1 MPLHTIGM
9 WMYHNG
15 GGAAIA
21 NQIALALKERSI
33 HTIDNLN
40 LGHALAQNGSMM
52 CHGVEMEALDLYFS
66 YNAGQQSSY
75 QVYLYQLLDQSVP
88 CINSYDAFA
97 LSEDKFKT
105 AHLLN
110 RHGIRT
116 ADYQLCRYD
125 NILSVKN
132 KLAEWGGK
140 AVYKPTDGWG
150 GQGIIKIESEIA
162 LDGLLPLLNEYNDDH
177 FYIERFVDT
186 DKTDFR
192 IDVVDGE
199 VVGCYGRKAPPNE
212 WKTNVTSGGS
222 VIMRE
227 ANDELAELAVKV
239 AQLTGLDI
247 AGVDIIYDREREE
260 YVVLEVNGI
269 PAFAT
274 PEQEKLGIDFNERKI
289 ERIVNLIERKV
300 KGAQDASAFA
310 QKVA

>member
-1 MPLHTIGM
+1 MPLYTIGM

-21 NQIALALKERSI
+21 NKIALQLKERGI

-40 LGHALAQNGSMM
+40 LGHAVAQNGTLM
-52 CHGVEMEALDLYFS
+52 CHGVEMESLDLYFS
-66 YNAGQQSSY
+66 YNAGQQTPY
-75 QVYLYQLLDQSVP
+75 QVYLYELLNQTVP
-88 CINSYDAFA
+88 CVNSFDAFA

-105 AHLLN
+105 AHMLN
-110 RHGIRT
+110 RNGIRT

-125 NILSVKN
+125 NIHCVKN

-140 AVYKPTDGWG
+140 AVFKPTDGWG

-162 LDGLLPLLNEYNDDH
+162 LDGLLPLLNEYNDAH

-192 IDVVDGE
+192 VDVVDGKM
-199 VVGCYGRKAPPNE
+199 VGCYGRKAPPNE

-222 VIMRE
+222 VICRE
-227 ANDELAELAVKV
+227 ANDEIEALAVRVAELANM
-239 AQLTGLDI
+239 DI
-247 AGVDIIYDREREE
+247 AGVDIIYDREHEE

-274 PEQEKLGIDFNERKI
+274 PEQEKMGIDFNEVKI
-289 ERIVNLIERKV
+289 ERIVNMIERKV
-300 KGAQDASAFA
+300 KGEKDAQAFA